1 MAQYRWY
8 DILNEITKVERK
20 YNIRNPNWDNGFPG
34 VFKDYGFV
42 PVDSKG
48 DWWTRIPDAP
58 ELPIIYAPVA
68 NTSYTIP
75 TGIGGG
81 TTPGLPGQT
90 TTGIADSVNV
100 IIDGTY
106 RELPTGE
113 TVAEVTTA
121 GVATSV
127 SSAVGTAAAGA
138 AIGFGVGVAWFE
150 AAPEFWTKVSNTVFG
165 TDLDPHEIGQM
176 ARDTNAL
183 VVIKDG
189 IVYMAEDMI
198 NAIRNAFFDNGAA
211 DSRVIPSKPSIDE
224 LGTYTLRG
232 YGGTVSTLVSNILF
246 NTHATLTS
254 ATKFAN
260 DPSADMIS
268 NFKQIMGMGGVN
280 IEVSCTENDD
290 LDVNWSNIG
299 ATVRNISVE
308 LPYNGTLSRVLL
320 GDKTTYRY
328 SFDYGRVTSTLYG
341 TFSVQYKR
349 VNGEIVYNLVTANI
363 YTDSG
368 ESNIK
373 SYVGEGSV
381 HITGGIRPYVQ
392 YWASSLNAQEIAGVD
407 GITPTGD
414 QGTKDQPIATLFPD
428 WVSRGIET
436 IAGDGVTKV
445 KWLPVSLPSNK
456 PLVDG
461 IPFNTN
467 EAQQGTLPDNYTE
480 TANQLGENVG
490 EQTKNEP
497 SYPTPPIT
505 PVPDVTPTPDDPPI
519 AGGGGSET
527 GLANLYN
534 PTLAQVK
541 QFSRWLWGSDG
552 LNLDQLKKLL
562 QDPMQAIIGLHVMYA
577 APTTGAD
584 RDIQV
589 GYINSGVTSKIVT
602 EQYTEIDCG
611 TVTINEYFGD
621 ARDYSPFTQVYCYL
635 PFIGIVE
642 LNADDVVNSTLGIKY
657 KIDVLTG
664 CCLAQLTVKKYGL
677 DAVLYTYTGNC
688 AVQMPITSGNYLST
702 VSSLLGAVVSG
713 AAAVATGGA
722 LAPVAI
728 GAAANA
734 LGGGA
739 RASVAM
745 SGSLGSNAGAMG
757 IRKPYLIIKRVESA
771 DANGYNEFY
780 GYPTNK
786 RVNLSQ
792 LTGYVRVKEI
802 NLSGTNATEDEQN
815 EIITL
820 LKEGVIL

>member
-1 MAQYRWY
+1 MAEYRWY
-8 DILNEITKVERK
+8 DVLNEITKVERK
-20 YNIRNPNWDNGFPG
+20 YNIRNPNWDNGYPG
-34 VFKDYGFV
+34 VFREYGFV
-42 PVDSKG
+42 PVDTKG

-68 NTSYTIP
+68 STSYTIP
-75 TGIGGG
+75 SGIA
-81 TTPGLPGQT
+81 TTT
-90 TTGIADSVNV
+90 TTGLIDTVNV
-100 IIDGTY
+100 IGDATFT
-106 RELPTGE
+106 ELPTGD
-113 TVAEVTTA
+113 TVATVTSA
-121 GVATSV
+121 GVVSAT
-127 SSAVGTAAAGA
+127 SSAVATGAVGA
-138 AIGFGVGVAWFE
+138 AIGFGVGVGLFE
-150 AAPEFWTKVSNTVFG
+150 SAPEFCTKVSNAVFG
-165 TDLDPHEIGQM
+165 TDLDPNEIGQM

-189 IVYMAEDMI
+189 VVYMAEDMV
-198 NAIRNAFFDNGAA
+198 NAIRNAFFDNDA
-211 DSRVIPSKPSIDE
+211 DKKGVVYPSTGTSPAETFTVTYKGSLQDALIYSGMVNHLDAMDEDQKEKLNRALSYTESI
-224 LGTYTLRG
+224 
-232 YGGTVSTLVSNILF
+232 VSGFYSAESIVLNVAN
-246 NTHATLTS
+246 TS
-254 ATKFAN
+254 AVTPFSISATYDADKGVYVTSISSDKAN
-260 DPSADMIS
+260 AYVITWSEPAGFSIS
-268 NFKQIMGMGGVN
+268 EFSVDSV
-280 IEVSCTENDD
+280 VS
-290 LDVNWSNIG
+290 VYIG
-299 ATVRNISVE
+299 S
-308 LPYNGTLSRVLL
+308 SMK
-320 GDKTTYRY
+320 GDTTYFGSINSAY
-328 SFDYGRVTSTLYG
+328 
-341 TFSVQYKR
+341 YK
-349 VNGEIVYNLVTANI
+349 
-363 YTDSG
+363 
-368 ESNIK
+368 
-373 SYVGEGSV
+373 
-381 HITGGIRPYVQ
+381 GI
-392 YWASSLNAQEIAGVD
+392 E
-407 GITPTGD
+407 GITPTGN
-414 QGTKDQPIATLFPD
+414 QGTKDQPLAVLFPD
-428 WVSRGIET
+428 WVNRGIET
-436 IAGDGVTKV
+436 VAGDGVTKV
-445 KWLPVSLPSNK
+445 KWLPVSLPKDN
-456 PLVDG
+456 PLVSG
-461 IPFNTN
+461 NPFTTDK
-467 EAQQGTLPDNYTE
+467 AQDGTLPDNYTE
-480 TANQLGENVG
+480 TASQLGEQAK
-490 EQTKNEP
+490 EQTKTAP
-497 SYPTPPIT
+497 PYPTPPIT
-505 PVPDVTPTPDDPPI
+505 PVPDVTPTPSDPPV
-519 AGGGGSET
+519 AGGGGSAT

-534 PTLAQVK
+534 PTLAQVR

-577 APTTGAD
+577 TPTTGAD

-589 GYINSGVTSKIVT
+589 GYINSGVQSKIVT

-734 LGGGA
+734 MGGGA

-792 LTGYVRVKEI
+792 LTGYVRVKDI

-815 EIITL
+815 EIVTL
-820 LKEGVIL
+820 LKEGVII

>member
-8 DILNEITKVERK
+8 DVLNEITKVERK

-34 VFKDYGFV
+34 VFRDYGFV
-42 PVDSKG
+42 PVDTKG
-48 DWWTRIPDAP
+48 DWWTRIPNAP

-75 TGIGGG
+75 TGIG
-81 TTPGLPGQT
+81 TTT
-90 TTGIADSVNV
+90 TTGLIDTVNV
-100 IIDGTY
+100 IGDATY
-106 RELPTGE
+106 TELPTGE
-113 TVAEVTTA
+113 TVATVTSA
-121 GVATSV
+121 GAVSAT
-127 SSAVGTAAAGA
+127 SSAVATGAVGA
-138 AIGFGVGVAWFE
+138 AIGFGVGVAAFE
-150 AAPEFWTKVSNTVFG
+150 KAPEFWTKVSNAVFG
-165 TDLDPHEIGQM
+165 TDLDPEEIGQM

-189 IVYMAEDMI
+189 VVYMAEDLV
-198 NAIRNAFFDNGAA
+198 NAIRNAFFDNGANDTYLLPYEPDQTPPVSGETVDVEITSYPTTTALTEEQFKDVFA
-211 DSRVIPSKPSIDE
+211 DFNIDWNSQNAVLTQFYDAVTNSANGFFSKSVKNLTYKSDGRVQRTLIILVGAYPYPNAAPSLPFSGNLNKLTDYEGNVYYKGVINRKPHYYYNYTFTYDSAQ
-224 LGTYTLRG
+224 GFVTYTK
-232 YGGTVSTLVSNILF
+232 S
-246 NTHATLTS
+246 
-254 ATKFAN
+254 
-260 DPSADMIS
+260 
-268 NFKQIMGMGGVN
+268 
-280 IEVSCTENDD
+280 
-290 LDVNWSNIG
+290 
-299 ATVRNISVE
+299 
-308 LPYNGTLSRVLL
+308 SR
-320 GDKTTYRY
+320 
-328 SFDYGRVTSTLYG
+328 TSTTNYTLG
-341 TFSVQYKR
+341 VWK
-349 VNGEIVYNLVTANI
+349 EHIE
-363 YTDSG
+363 TDSSISDTII
-368 ESNIK
+368 EPYWNA
-373 SYVGEGSV
+373 
-381 HITGGIRPYVQ
+381 TNQGI
-392 YWASSLNAQEIAGVD
+392 A
-407 GITPTGD
+407 GITPTGE
-414 QGTKDQPIATLFPD
+414 QGTKDQPLAVLFPD
-428 WVSRGIET
+428 WVNKGIET
-436 IAGDGVTKV
+436 VAGDGVTKV
-445 KWLPVSLPSNK
+445 KWLPVSLPKDN
-456 PLVDG
+456 PLVSG
-461 IPFNTN
+461 NPFTTDK
-467 EAQQGTLPDNYTE
+467 AQDGTLPDNYTE
-480 TANQLGENVG
+480 TASQLGEQAK
-490 EQTKNEP
+490 EQTKTAP

-505 PVPDVTPTPDDPPI
+505 PVPNVTPTPDDPAI
-519 AGGGGSET
+519 VGGGGSAT

-577 APTTGAD
+577 TPTTGAD

-589 GYINSGVTSKIVT
+589 GYINSGVPSKIVT

-642 LNADDVVNSTLGIKY
+642 LNADDVVNSVLGIKY

-677 DAVLYTYTGNC
+677 EAVLYTYTGNC

-702 VSSLLGAVVSG
+702 VSSLLGVVVSAG
-713 AAAVATGGA
+713 TAALTGGA

-728 GAAANA
+728 EAATSAVA
-734 LGGGA
+734 GGA
-739 RASVAM
+739 KASVAM

-792 LTGYVRVKEI
+792 LTGYVRVKDI
-802 NLSGTNATEDEQN
+802 NLTGTNATEDEQN
-815 EIITL
+815 EIVTL

>member
-8 DILNEITKVERK
+8 DVLNEITKAERK

-34 VFKDYGFV
+34 VFRDYGFA

-58 ELPIIYAPVA
+58 ELPIIYGVPTT
-68 NTSYTIP
+68 TSYTVP
-75 TGIGGG
+75 TGIG
-81 TTPGLPGQT
+81 TTT
-90 TTGIADSVNV
+90 TTGLIDTVNV
-100 IIDGTY
+100 ISDATFEEI
-106 RELPTGE
+106 PTGG
-113 TVAEVTTA
+113 TVATVTTA

-127 SSAVGTAAAGA
+127 SSAVGTAAVGS
-138 AIGFGVGVAWFE
+138 AIGFGIGVGWFE
-150 AAPEFWTKVSNTVFG
+150 AQPEFWTKVSNTVFG
-165 TDLDPHEIGQM
+165 TNLDPDEIGEM

-211 DSRVIPSKPSIDE
+211 GAEVAPSYPSGETNIELTTAGGGLATAISLVGASSFLAEHLQYMNEQSLEIYNEFLSNPNVFASAQFYPAEDPTSSLLQITGVIP
-224 LGTYTLRG
+224 
-232 YGGTVSTLVSNILF
+232 
-246 NTHATLTS
+246 
-254 ATKFAN
+254 KF
-260 DPSADMIS
+260 
-268 NFKQIMGMGGVN
+268 
-280 IEVSCTENDD
+280 
-290 LDVNWSNIG
+290 
-299 ATVRNISVE
+299 E
-308 LPYNGTLSRVLL
+308 LPHTVVVNLESNSGLYIALVNSEISYNLYIYGTGTATCSKSLNTSNNVIRF
-320 GDKTTYRY
+320 G
-328 SFDYGRVTSTLYG
+328 TSTTSTPSG
-341 TFSVQYKR
+341 T
-349 VNGEIVYNLVTANI
+349 I
-363 YTDSG
+363 
-368 ESNIK
+368 
-373 SYVGEGSV
+373 
-381 HITGGIRPYVQ
+381 
-392 YWASSLNAQEIAGVD
+392 YWAGSANAASVYID
-407 GITPTGD
+407 GITPTGE
-414 QGTKDQPIATLFPD
+414 QGTKDQPIATLFPS
-428 WVSRGIET
+428 WLSRGIET

-461 IPFNTN
+461 IPFNTT

-480 TANQLGENVG
+480 TANQLGEQAK

-505 PVPDVTPTPDDPPI
+505 PVPSVTPTPTPPAI
-519 AGGGGSET
+519 SGGGGSAT

-541 QFSRWLWGSDG
+541 EFSRWLWGSDG

-577 APTTGAD
+577 TPTTGAN

-589 GYINSGVTSKIVT
+589 GYINSGVSSKIVT

-611 TVTINEYFGD
+611 TVAINEYFGD

-664 CCLAQLTVKKYGL
+664 CCLAQLAVKKYGL

-702 VSSLLGAVVSG
+702 VSSLLGAVVNG

-792 LTGYVRVKEI
+792 LTGYVRVKDI

-815 EIITL
+815 EIVTL

>member
-1 MAQYRWY
+1 MPQLTREELIALSKAAQYQFDSLARVSSSSDWAKMAAELGFAEVGGRWLKSIPGY
-8 DILNEITKVERK
+8 ASTVKQSVSTAGAVAGTTATIYETVTSPVSKIIASNTGTKVTTSG
-20 YNIRNPNWDNGFPG
+20 ILTATSTSVGAAACAG
-34 VFKDYGFV
+34 ALGFV
-42 PVDSKG
+42 
-48 DWWTRIPDAP
+48 
-58 ELPIIYAPVA
+58 
-68 NTSYTIP
+68 
-75 TGIGGG
+75 TG
-81 TTPGLPGQT
+81 
-90 TTGIADSVNV
+90 VN
-100 IIDGTY
+100 
-106 RELPTGE
+106 
-113 TVAEVTTA
+113 
-121 GVATSV
+121 
-127 SSAVGTAAAGA
+127 
-138 AIGFGVGVAWFE
+138 WFE
-150 AAPEFWTKVSNTVFG
+150 SAPEFWTKVSNAVFG
-165 TDLDPHEIGQM
+165 TDLDPSEIGQL

-183 VVIKDG
+183 VMIKDG
-189 IVYMAEDMI
+189 VCYMAEDLVT
-198 NAIRNAFFDNGAA
+198 AIRDALFDNGAA
-211 DSRVIPSKPSIDE
+211 DTVIEHPEITESTATINT
-224 LGTYTLRG
+224 LGGALYNTDQIKGFFGDNVEMSETIKQALDRANSEGVYYKYDYSPNYGGGFAEQLIITYYTDVTSNPVGQVVDLWEETYT
-232 YGGTVSTLVSNILF
+232 
-246 NTHATLTS
+246 
-254 ATKFAN
+254 
-260 DPSADMIS
+260 
-268 NFKQIMGMGGVN
+268 GV
-280 IEVSCTENDD
+280 
-290 LDVNWSNIG
+290 
-299 ATVRNISVE
+299 
-308 LPYNGTLSRVLL
+308 Y
-320 GDKTTYRY
+320 
-328 SFDYGRVTSTLYG
+328 
-341 TFSVQYKR
+341 
-349 VNGEIVYNLVTANI
+349 VY
-363 YTDSG
+363 DSG
-368 ESNIK
+368 ELWRTKNQVINGTRHFLQL
-373 SYVGEGSV
+373 YVSRTSDGKKILALNDDPTGS
-381 HITGGIRPYVQ
+381 ITPNNVFIGKVYYHYNTRPDLLF
-392 YWASSLNAQEIAGVD
+392 WTESSVNAVESGSIDGV
-407 GITPTGD
+407 TPTGE
-414 QGTKDQPIATLFPD
+414 QGTKNQTIDELFPD
-428 WVSRGIET
+428 WVANAVTT
-436 IAGDGVTKV
+436 IGDFPDTIRR
-445 KWLPVSLPSNK
+445 WLPLTLPSTQ
-456 PLVDG
+456 V
-461 IPFNTN
+461 
-467 EAQQGTLPDNYTE
+467 EAQGNPLTITEAQTGALPLAETE
-480 TANQLGENVG
+480 AALQLQANTDPVTTTQTGEAVR
-490 EQTKNEP
+490 
-497 SYPTPPIT
+497 PTPLPLPIPT
-505 PVPDVTPTPDDPPI
+505 ITPTPSTPSI
-519 AGGGGSET
+519 SGGGGSST

-577 APTTGAD
+577 TPTTGAN

-589 GYINSGVTSKIVT
+589 GYINSGVPSKIVT

-621 ARDYSPFTQVYCYL
+621 ARDYSPYTQVYCYL

-664 CCLAQLTVKKYGL
+664 CCLAQLTVKKFGL

-734 LGGGA
+734 MGGGA

-815 EIITL
+815 EIVTL

>member
-1 MAQYRWY
+1 MGQYRWY
-8 DILNEITKVERK
+8 DVLSKITKAERK

-34 VFKDYGFV
+34 VFRDYGFV
-42 PVDSKG
+42 PVDAKG

-58 ELPIIYAPVA
+58 ELPIIYGVPTT
-68 NTSYTIP
+68 TSYTVP
-75 TGIGGG
+75 TGIG
-81 TTPGLPGQT
+81 TST
-90 TTGIADSVNV
+90 TTGLIDTVNV
-100 IIDGTY
+100 IGDATFEEI
-106 RELPTGE
+106 PTGG
-113 TVAEVTTA
+113 TAATVTTA

-138 AIGFGVGVAWFE
+138 AIGFGVGVASFE
-150 AAPEFWTKVSNTVFG
+150 AAPEFWTKVSNAVFG
-165 TDLDPHEIGQM
+165 TDLDPTEIAQM
-176 ARDTNAL
+176 TKDTNAL

-189 IVYMAEDMI
+189 VVYMAQDMVE
-198 NAIRNAFFDNGAA
+198 AIRNAFFDNGAA
-211 DSRVIPSKPSIDE
+211 GAETPPEYPSGTDRIE
-224 LGTYTLRG
+224 LTTTGGGLSTALALVGAQAFVESKKQYMTTESLDIYNEFLSNSNAFASAFFYISPDGSTETLQITGVVPTFDLPATVTVFKGTNSQLYEAYVSGQVSYNLYI
-232 YGGTVSTLVSNILF
+232 YGN
-246 NTHATLTS
+246 S
-254 ATKFAN
+254 ATCSK
-260 DPSADMIS
+260 SLSTS
-268 NFKQIMGMGGVN
+268 NNVIRFGV
-280 IEVSCTENDD
+280 
-290 LDVNWSNIG
+290 
-299 ATVRNISVE
+299 
-308 LPYNGTLSRVLL
+308 GT
-320 GDKTTYRY
+320 TP
-328 SFDYGRVTSTLYG
+328 G
-341 TFSVQYKR
+341 TP
-349 VNGEIVYNLVTANI
+349 GTI
-363 YTDSG
+363 
-368 ESNIK
+368 
-373 SYVGEGSV
+373 
-381 HITGGIRPYVQ
+381 
-392 YWASSLNAQEIAGVD
+392 YWAGSANSVVSYIDGV
-407 GITPTGD
+407 TPTGE
-414 QGTKDQPIATLFPD
+414 QGTKDQPIATLFPG

-436 IAGDGVTKV
+436 IAGDGKTKV
-445 KWLPVSLPSNK
+445 KWLPVSIPNTD
-456 PLVDG
+456 PLING
-461 IPFNTN
+461 NPFTGDKAR
-467 EAQQGTLPDNYTE
+467 EGTLPDNYTE
-480 TANQLGENVG
+480 TANQLGEQAK
-490 EQTKNEP
+490 EQTKNAP

-505 PVPDVTPTPDDPPI
+505 PVPDVTPTPTPPSI
-519 AGGGGSET
+519 SGGGGSTT

-541 QFSRWLWGSDG
+541 EFSRWLWGSDG

-577 APTTGAD
+577 TPTTGAN

-589 GYINSGVTSKIVT
+589 GYINSGVQSKIVT

-792 LTGYVRVKEI
+792 LTGYVRVKDI

-815 EIITL
+815 EIVAL

>member
-1 MAQYRWY
+1 MAEYRWY
-8 DILNEITKVERK
+8 DVLNEITKVERK
-20 YNIRNPNWDNGFPG
+20 YNIKNPNWDNGFPG

-48 DWWTRIPDAP
+48 DWWTRIPDSP

-81 TTPGLPGQT
+81 ATPSLPGPT

-106 RELPTGE
+106 RELPTGG
-113 TVAEVTTA
+113 TVAEITTA

-127 SSAVGTAAAGA
+127 SSAVGTAAVGA
-138 AIGFGVGVAWFE
+138 AVGFGVGVGWFE
-150 AAPEFWTKVSNTVFG
+150 AKPEFWTKVSNAVFG
-165 TDLDPHEIGQM
+165 TDLDPEEIGQM
-176 ARDTNAL
+176 ARDTNCL

-211 DSRVIPSKPSIDE
+211 ETEEGYPPIEAGVRSVDITTISGTPRDAIKKILPEDYNYKYLDRDIGEYIDIEAPFDCRVRYNPVSNIVFIYLNIYDHA
-224 LGTYTLRG
+224 TYTLPLEGKINNDGDIISFDLPSTDNTYLYVAWGFDLNKHHRESYTAPVSFY
-232 YGGTVSTLVSNILF
+232 YGFEQVEEAPNSYINTTTSNI
-246 NTHATLTS
+246 N
-254 ATKFAN
+254 
-260 DPSADMIS
+260 
-268 NFKQIMGMGGVN
+268 
-280 IEVSCTENDD
+280 VS
-290 LDVNWSNIG
+290 VKG
-299 ATVRNISVE
+299 
-308 LPYNGTLSRVLL
+308 
-320 GDKTTYRY
+320 K
-328 SFDYGRVTSTLYG
+328 
-341 TFSVQYKR
+341 
-349 VNGEIVYNLVTANI
+349 
-363 YTDSG
+363 
-368 ESNIK
+368 
-373 SYVGEGSV
+373 
-381 HITGGIRPYVQ
+381 
-392 YWASSLNAQEIAGVD
+392 VD
-407 GITPTGD
+407 GVTPTGE
-414 QGTKDQPIATLFPD
+414 QGTKDQPLAVLFPD
-428 WVSRGIET
+428 WVKRGIET

-490 EQTKNEP
+490 EQTKNAP
-497 SYPTPPIT
+497 SYPTPPIP
-505 PVPDVTPTPDDPPI
+505 PVPDITPTPSDPSI
-519 AGGGGSET
+519 SGGGGSAT

-577 APTTGAD
+577 TPTTGAN

-589 GYINSGVTSKIVT
+589 GYINSGVSSKIVT

-621 ARDYSPFTQVYCYL
+621 ARDYSPYTQVYCYL

-728 GAAANA
+728 GAAADA
-734 LGGGA
+734 MGGGA

-815 EIITL
+815 EIVTL

>member
-1 MAQYRWY
+1 MPDYRWT
-8 DILNEITKVERK
+8 DILKDITSAERK
-20 YNIRNPNWDNGFPG
+20 YNIRNPRWNDGWRG

-48 DWWTRIPDAP
+48 DWWTRIPNAP

-75 TGIGGG
+75 TGIG
-81 TTPGLPGQT
+81 TTT
-90 TTGIADSVNV
+90 TTGLIDTVNV
-100 IIDGTY
+100 IGDATFT
-106 RELPTGE
+106 ELPSGE
-113 TVAEVTTA
+113 TVATVTTG
-121 GVATSV
+121 GVVSAT
-127 SSAVGTAAAGA
+127 SSAVATGAVGA
-138 AIGFGVGVAWFE
+138 AIGFAVGVGVFE
-150 AAPEFWTKVSNTVFG
+150 SAPEFCTKVSNAVFG
-165 TDLDPHEIGQM
+165 TDLDPAEIGQM

-189 IVYMAEDMI
+189 IVYMAEDMV

-211 DSRVIPSKPSIDE
+211 GAEVAPSYPSGETNIELTTAGGGLATAISLVGASSFLAEHLQYMNEQSLEIYNEFLSNPNVFASAQFYPAEDPTSSLLQITGVIP
-224 LGTYTLRG
+224 
-232 YGGTVSTLVSNILF
+232 
-246 NTHATLTS
+246 
-254 ATKFAN
+254 KF
-260 DPSADMIS
+260 
-268 NFKQIMGMGGVN
+268 
-280 IEVSCTENDD
+280 
-290 LDVNWSNIG
+290 
-299 ATVRNISVE
+299 E
-308 LPYNGTLSRVLL
+308 LPHTVVVNLESNSGLYIALVNSEISYNLYIYGTGTATCSKSLNTSNNVIRF
-320 GDKTTYRY
+320 G
-328 SFDYGRVTSTLYG
+328 TSTTSTPSG
-341 TFSVQYKR
+341 T
-349 VNGEIVYNLVTANI
+349 I
-363 YTDSG
+363 
-368 ESNIK
+368 
-373 SYVGEGSV
+373 
-381 HITGGIRPYVQ
+381 
-392 YWASSLNAQEIAGVD
+392 YWAGSANAASVYID
-407 GITPTGD
+407 GITPTGE
-414 QGTKDQPIATLFPD
+414 QGTKDQPIATLFPS
-428 WVSRGIET
+428 WLSRGIET
-436 IAGDGVTKV
+436 VAGDGVTKV
-445 KWLPVSLPSNK
+445 KWLPVSLPKDN
-456 PLVDG
+456 PLVSGNPLTTDK
-461 IPFNTN
+461 
-467 EAQQGTLPDNYTE
+467 AQDGTLPDNYTE
-480 TANQLGENVG
+480 TASQLGEQAK
-490 EQTKNEP
+490 EQTKNAP

-505 PVPDVTPTPDDPPI
+505 PVPDITPTPSDPSI
-519 AGGGGSET
+519 AGGGGSAT
-527 GLANLYN
+527 GLANIYN

-541 QFSRWLWGSDG
+541 EFSRWLWGSDG

-577 APTTGAD
+577 TPTTGAE
-584 RDIQV
+584 RGIQV
-589 GYINSGVTSKIVT
+589 GYINSGVNSKIVT

-745 SGSLGSNAGAMG
+745 SGSLGSNSGAMG
-757 IRKPYLIIKRVESA
+757 IRKPYLIIKRVEQA

-780 GYPTNK
+780 GYPTNR

-792 LTGYVRVKEI
+792 LSGYVRVKDI
-802 NLSGTNATEDEQN
+802 NLSGTTATEEEQN
-815 EIITL
+815 EIVAL
-820 LKEGVIL
+820 LREGVLL

>member
-1 MAQYRWY
+1 MPVMTPWGEGYRWT
-8 DILNEITKVERK
+8 DILSDISKIERQYKITRPKGWSG
-20 YNIRNPNWDNGFPG
+20 NWTDLFR
-34 VFKDYGFV
+34 DYGFV
-42 PVDSKG
+42 PVDPAG
-48 DWWTRIPDAP
+48 YWWNRPTTTP

-81 TTPGLPGQT
+81 TTPLLPAPT
-90 TTGIADSVNV
+90 STGVIDTVNC
-100 IIDGTY
+100 IGDATFT
-106 RELPTGE
+106 ELPTGE
-113 TVAEVTTA
+113 TVANVTTA
-121 GVATSV
+121 GVATGV
-127 SSAVGTAAAGA
+127 SSAVGTAAVGA
-138 AIGFGVGVAWFE
+138 AVGFGVGVGWFE
-150 AAPEFWTKVSNTVFG
+150 AKPEFWTKVSNAVFG
-165 TDLDPHEIGQM
+165 TDLNPEEIGEM

-183 VVIKDG
+183 ALIKDG
-189 IVYMAEDMI
+189 TVYMAEDMI

-211 DSRVIPSKPSIDE
+211 DTTGSFPKEDSLTVSIDNYGDMSQCWD
-224 LGTYTLRG
+224 LIDDFFGTSHVSNFDEYYQQWRKLAWYGSVECTITASERRCTIMLSERNIYGDPPIEHTFTDVGRFENTVVQTIYPAGTDRSLLLEQPLNSFGTPPSLYTRGGGVPVAGYAG
-232 YGGTVSTLVSNILF
+232 YGVLASDPRQFAFGTIN
-246 NTHATLTS
+246 LT
-254 ATKFAN
+254 AKPA
-260 DPSADMIS
+260 I
-268 NFKQIMGMGGVN
+268 
-280 IEVSCTENDD
+280 
-290 LDVNWSNIG
+290 
-299 ATVRNISVE
+299 
-308 LPYNGTLSRVLL
+308 
-320 GDKTTYRY
+320 
-328 SFDYGRVTSTLYG
+328 
-341 TFSVQYKR
+341 
-349 VNGEIVYNLVTANI
+349 
-363 YTDSG
+363 
-368 ESNIK
+368 
-373 SYVGEGSV
+373 
-381 HITGGIRPYVQ
+381 
-392 YWASSLNAQEIAGVD
+392 D
-407 GITPTGD
+407 GITPSGD
-414 QGTKDQPIATLFPD
+414 QGTKDQPIAVLFPD

-461 IPFNTN
+461 IPFNTT
-467 EAQQGTLPDNYTE
+467 EAQQGTMPDNYTE
-480 TANQLGENVG
+480 TASQLGEQAQ
-490 EQTKNEP
+490 EQTKNAP
-497 SYPTPPIT
+497 SYPTPPIP
-505 PVPDVTPTPDDPPI
+505 PVPDVTPTPDNPAI
-519 AGGGGSET
+519 AGGGGSST

-577 APTTGAD
+577 TPTTGAN

-589 GYINSGVTSKIVT
+589 GYINSGVQSKIVT

-621 ARDYSPFTQVYCYL
+621 ARDYSPYTQVYCYL

-734 LGGGA
+734 MGGGA

-815 EIITL
+815 EIVTL

>member
-1 MAQYRWY
+1 MAEYRW
-8 DILNEITKVERK
+8 DDLLNEITKVERK
-20 YNIRNPNWDNGFPG
+20 YNIRNPNWNNGFPG
-34 VFKDYGFV
+34 VFRDYGFV
-42 PVDSKG
+42 PVDGKG

-68 NTSYTIP
+68 TSSYTIP
-75 TGIGGG
+75 TGIG
-81 TTPGLPGQT
+81 TTT
-90 TTGIADSVNV
+90 TTGLIDTVNV
-100 IIDGTY
+100 IGDATFT
-106 RELPTGE
+106 ELPTGE
-113 TVAEVTTA
+113 TVATVTTG
-121 GVATSV
+121 GVVSAT
-127 SSAVGTAAAGA
+127 SSAVATGA
-138 AIGFGVGVAWFE
+138 VGGAIGFGVGVAAFE
-150 AAPEFWTKVSNTVFG
+150 KAPVFWTKVSNAVFG
-165 TDLDPHEIGQM
+165 TDLDPTEIAQM
-176 ARDTNAL
+176 AKDTNAL

-189 IVYMAEDMI
+189 VVYMAEDMI

-211 DSRVIPSKPSIDE
+211 ETGVIFPEKPTE
-224 LGTYTLRG
+224 
-232 YGGTVSTLVSNILF
+232 STI
-246 NTHATLTS
+246 TLTS
-254 ATKFAN
+254 Y
-260 DPSADMIS
+260 D
-268 NFKQIMGMGGVN
+268 
-280 IEVSCTENDD
+280 
-290 LDVNWSNIG
+290 
-299 ATVRNISVE
+299 
-308 LPYNGTLSRVLL
+308 GTLR
-320 GDKTTYRY
+320 
-328 SFDYGRVTSTLYG
+328 
-341 TFSVQYKR
+341 
-349 VNGEIVYNLVTANI
+349 ECIA
-363 YTDSG
+363 
-368 ESNIK
+368 
-373 SYVGEGSV
+373 
-381 HITGGIRPYVQ
+381 
-392 YWASSLNAQEIAGVD
+392 SLNARFLDNMMWTTAETAALLDYKGLVTGYFRLLGTNRWTGKLQVYIGTIPTPQDCSVTGKQAKVYISDYTVYTLDFDTYYNAHPVPVSSTISGASVIDAYVGKYGPDNLGQYQLGNANTKVGGMVD
-407 GITPTGD
+407 GVTPTGN
-414 QGTKDQPIATLFPD
+414 QGTKDQPLAVLFPD
-428 WVSRGIET
+428 WVNRGIET
-436 IAGDGVTKV
+436 VAGDGVTKV
-445 KWLPVSLPSNK
+445 KWLPVSLPKDN
-456 PLVDG
+456 PLVNG
-461 IPFNTN
+461 NPFTTDK
-467 EAQQGTLPDNYTE
+467 AQNGTLPGNYTE
-480 TANQLGENVG
+480 TASQLGEQAK
-490 EQTKNEP
+490 EQTKTAP
-497 SYPTPPIT
+497 PYPTPPIT
-505 PVPDVTPTPDDPPI
+505 PVPDVTPTPSDPPV
-519 AGGGGSET
+519 AGGGGSAT

-534 PTLAQVK
+534 PTLAQVR

-577 APTTGAD
+577 TPTTGAD

-589 GYINSGVTSKIVT
+589 GYINSGVQSKIVT

-734 LGGGA
+734 MGGGA

-792 LTGYVRVKEI
+792 LTGYVRVKDI

-815 EIITL
+815 EIVTL
-820 LKEGVIL
+820 LKEGVII

>member
-1 MAQYRWY
+1 MPTLTQDQLLALSRAANFEWETITQYTDVSDWIK
-8 DILNEITKVERK
+8 ILKEL
-20 YNIRNPNWDNGFPG
+20 
-34 VFKDYGFV
+34 GFV
-42 PVDSKG
+42 EVGGRWVKM
-48 DWWTRIPDAP
+48 IPS
-58 ELPIIYAPVA
+58 YA
-68 NTSYTIP
+68 S
-75 TGIGGG
+75 
-81 TTPGLPGQT
+81 
-90 TTGIADSVNV
+90 
-100 IIDGTY
+100 
-106 RELPTGE
+106 
-113 TVAEVTTA
+113 TVKQSVTTA
-121 GVATSV
+121 G
-127 SSAVGTAAAGA
+127 AAAGTTATIYETVTSPVSKIIASNTGTKVTTSGILTATSTSVGA
-138 AIGFGVGVAWFE
+138 AACAGALGFTMGVNWFE
-150 AAPEFWTKVSNTVFG
+150 AAPEAWTEVSNMVFG
-165 TDLDPHEIGQM
+165 TDLDPSEIGQI

-183 VVIKDG
+183 VMIKDG
-189 IVYMAEDMI
+189 VCYMAEDLVT
-198 NAIRNAFFDNGAA
+198 AIRDALFDIGAA
-211 DSRVIPSKPSIDE
+211 DETISYPQESGQEVNVTINTWGGNILSWGDVKALFPSDADWSNEAELKALFDQLSEYNGYSFWRYNESAGKTKTLVIAIYDTPVSVPVEYKFSKNTTTGLYDTISTYNSGNGIE
-224 LGTYTLRG
+224 YYLTYTKSHSMTG
-232 YGGTVSTLVSNILF
+232 YINRVGTREIKYSIGKSTYGSFTEAHSI
-246 NTHATLTS
+246 NTT
-254 ATKFAN
+254 
-260 DPSADMIS
+260 
-268 NFKQIMGMGGVN
+268 
-280 IEVSCTENDD
+280 
-290 LDVNWSNIG
+290 
-299 ATVRNISVE
+299 R
-308 LPYNGTLSRVLL
+308 
-320 GDKTTYRY
+320 
-328 SFDYGRVTSTLYG
+328 
-341 TFSVQYKR
+341 
-349 VNGEIVYNLVTANI
+349 
-363 YTDSG
+363 
-368 ESNIK
+368 
-373 SYVGEGSV
+373 SY
-381 HITGGIRPYVQ
+381 
-392 YWASSLNAQEIAGVD
+392 GVD
-407 GITPTGD
+407 GVTPTGE
-414 QGTKDQPIATLFPD
+414 QGTKEQTLDEVFPD
-428 WVSRGIET
+428 WVAKAVTT
-436 IAGDGVTKV
+436 IGDFPDTVRRWLPLTLPSTKV
-445 KWLPVSLPSNK
+445 ETQGNPLTTTQAQTGVLPQAETEAALQ
-456 PLVDG
+456 
-461 IPFNTN
+461 IQTNTDTKTTTQTG
-467 EAQQGTLPDNYTE
+467 EAL
-480 TANQLGENVG
+480 
-490 EQTKNEP
+490 
-497 SYPTPPIT
+497 SPTPLPIPIPT
-505 PVPDVTPTPDDPPI
+505 ITPTPSTPSMS
-519 AGGGGSET
+519 GGGGSAT

-577 APTTGAD
+577 TPTTGAN

-589 GYINSGVTSKIVT
+589 GYINSGVQSKIVT

-611 TVTINEYFGD
+611 TVRINEYFGD
-621 ARDYSPFTQVYCYL
+621 ARDYSPYTQVYCYL

-734 LGGGA
+734 MGGGA

-815 EIITL
+815 EIVAL

>member
-1 MAQYRWY
+1 MAEYRWY
-8 DILNEITKVERK
+8 DVLNEITKVERK
-20 YNIRNPNWDNGFPG
+20 YNIKNPNWDNGFPG
-34 VFKDYGFV
+34 VFRDYGFV
-42 PVDSKG
+42 PVDTKG

-75 TGIGGG
+75 TGIG
-81 TTPGLPGQT
+81 TTT
-90 TTGIADSVNV
+90 TTGLIDTVNV
-100 IIDGTY
+100 IGDATY
-106 RELPTGE
+106 TELPTGE
-113 TVAEVTTA
+113 TVVTVTSA
-121 GVATSV
+121 GAVSAT
-127 SSAVGTAAAGA
+127 SSAVATGAVGA
-138 AIGFGVGVAWFE
+138 AIGFGVGVAAFE
-150 AAPEFWTKVSNTVFG
+150 KAPEFWTKVSNAVFG
-165 TDLDPHEIGQM
+165 TDLDPEEIGQM

-189 IVYMAEDMI
+189 AVYMAEDLV
-198 NAIRNAFFDNGAA
+198 NAIRNAFFDNGANDTYILPYEPEQTPPITGEKVDVEITTFPSTSPITEDGFKHLFSEFNINW
-211 DSRVIPSKPSIDE
+211 DSQSVV
-224 LGTYTLRG
+224 LAQ
-232 YGGTVSTLVSNILF
+232 F
-246 NTHATLTS
+246 
-254 ATKFAN
+254 
-260 DPSADMIS
+260 ADMIHNAANGFFS
-268 NFKQIMGMGGVN
+268 MDYTTLTYIATGRVQKTVNFLVGYYPYPNSVPTLPFTVTLEKRMDYDGKVYYEYGVPKKAFN
-280 IEVSCTENDD
+280 YYQYTFVYDTD
-290 LDVNWSNIG
+290 
-299 ATVRNISVE
+299 
-308 LPYNGTLSRVLL
+308 YNAFTTYAKSSKESGNVYLL
-320 GDKTTYRY
+320 GEKHTHY
-328 SFDYGRVTSTLYG
+328 
-341 TFSVQYKR
+341 
-349 VNGEIVYNLVTANI
+349 
-363 YTDSG
+363 
-368 ESNIK
+368 
-373 SYVGEGSV
+373 EGSTTISDA
-381 HITGGIRPYVQ
+381 HTIG
-392 YWASSLNAQEIAGVD
+392 YWNATNQGIAG
-407 GITPTGD
+407 IEPTGN
-414 QGTKDQPIATLFPD
+414 QGTKDQPLAVLFPD
-428 WVSRGIET
+428 WVNKGIET
-436 IAGDGVTKV
+436 VAGDGVTKV
-445 KWLPVSLPSNK
+445 KWLPVSLPKDN
-456 PLVDG
+456 PLVSG
-461 IPFNTN
+461 NPFTTDK
-467 EAQQGTLPDNYTE
+467 AQDGTLPDNYTE
-480 TANQLGENVG
+480 TASQLGEQAQ
-490 EQTKNEP
+490 EQTKNAP

-505 PVPDVTPTPDDPPI
+505 PVPDVTPTPDDPAI
-519 AGGGGSET
+519 VGGGGSAT

-577 APTTGAD
+577 TPTTGAD

-589 GYINSGVTSKIVT
+589 GYINSGVPSKIVT

-642 LNADDVVNSTLGIKY
+642 LNADDVVNSVLGIKY

-702 VSSLLGAVVSG
+702 VSSLLGVVVSAG
-713 AAAVATGGA
+713 TAALTGGA

-728 GAAANA
+728 EAATSAVA
-734 LGGGA
+734 GGA
-739 RASVAM
+739 KASVAM

-792 LTGYVRVKEI
+792 LTGYVRVKDI

-815 EIITL
+815 EIVTL

>member
-1 MAQYRWY
+1 MGQYRWY
-8 DILNEITKVERK
+8 DVLSEITKAERK

-34 VFKDYGFV
+34 VFRDYGFA
-42 PVDSKG
+42 PVDTKG

-58 ELPIIYAPVA
+58 ELPIIYGVPTT
-68 NTSYTIP
+68 TSYTVP
-75 TGIGGG
+75 TGIG
-81 TTPGLPGQT
+81 TTT
-90 TTGIADSVNV
+90 TTGLIDTVNV
-100 IIDGTY
+100 ISDATFEEI
-106 RELPTGE
+106 PTGG
-113 TVAEVTTA
+113 TVATVTTA

-127 SSAVGTAAAGA
+127 SSAVGTAAVGS
-138 AIGFGVGVAWFE
+138 AIGFGIGVGWFE
-150 AAPEFWTKVSNTVFG
+150 AQPEFWTKVSNTVFG
-165 TDLDPHEIGQM
+165 TNLDPDEIGEM

-211 DSRVIPSKPSIDE
+211 GAEVAPSYPSGETNIELTTAGGGLATAISLVGASSFLAEHLQYMNEQSLEIYNEFLSNPNVFASAQFYPAEDPTSSLLQITGVIP
-224 LGTYTLRG
+224 
-232 YGGTVSTLVSNILF
+232 
-246 NTHATLTS
+246 
-254 ATKFAN
+254 KF
-260 DPSADMIS
+260 
-268 NFKQIMGMGGVN
+268 
-280 IEVSCTENDD
+280 
-290 LDVNWSNIG
+290 
-299 ATVRNISVE
+299 E
-308 LPYNGTLSRVLL
+308 LPHTVVVNLESNSGLYIALVNSEISYNLYIYGTGTATCSKSLNTSNNVIRF
-320 GDKTTYRY
+320 G
-328 SFDYGRVTSTLYG
+328 TST
-341 TFSVQYKR
+341 TS
-349 VNGEIVYNLVTANI
+349 TP
-363 YTDSG
+363 SG
-368 ESNIK
+368 I
-373 SYVGEGSV
+373 
-381 HITGGIRPYVQ
+381 I
-392 YWASSLNAQEIAGVD
+392 YWAGSANAASVYID
-407 GITPTGD
+407 GITPTGE
-414 QGTKDQPIATLFPD
+414 QGTKDQPIATLFPS
-428 WVSRGIET
+428 WLSRGIET

-461 IPFNTN
+461 IPFNTT

-480 TANQLGENVG
+480 TANQLGEQAK
-490 EQTKNEP
+490 EQTKNAP
-497 SYPTPPIT
+497 SYTTPPIT
-505 PVPDVTPTPDDPPI
+505 PVPDVTPTPTPPSI
-519 AGGGGSET
+519 SGGGGSTT

-541 QFSRWLWGSDG
+541 EFSRWLWGSDG

-577 APTTGAD
+577 TPTTGAN

-589 GYINSGVTSKIVT
+589 GYINSGVQSKIVT

-792 LTGYVRVKEI
+792 LSGYVRVKDI

-815 EIITL
+815 EIATL

>member
-1 MAQYRWY
+1 MAQIVPDQYLQLTREQLIALSY
-8 DILNEITKVERK
+8 IYNQYELFQMILTDPQYALAMRQI
-20 YNIRNPNWDNGFPG
+20 
-34 VFKDYGFV
+34 GFV
-42 PVDSKG
+42 PSAGTWNDVKTFIASAEESVK
-48 DWWTRIPDAP
+48 TS
-58 ELPIIYAPVA
+58 LP
-68 NTSYTIP
+68 
-75 TGIGGG
+75 
-81 TTPGLPGQT
+81 
-90 TTGIADSVNV
+90 
-100 IIDGTY
+100 
-106 RELPTGE
+106 
-113 TVAEVTTA
+113 
-121 GVATSV
+121 
-127 SSAVGTAAAGA
+127 AVGTATTALVNTVRPVTGVTAAHGTSTVTTSGILTATSTSVGAVACAGA
-138 AIGFGVGVAWFE
+138 LGFVTGVNAFE
-150 AAPEFWTKVSNTVFG
+150 AAPEAWTKLSNLVFG
-165 TDLDPHEIGQM
+165 TDLDPSEIGQL

-183 VVIKDG
+183 VMIKDG
-189 IVYMAEDMI
+189 VCYMAEDLVS
-198 NAIRNAFFDNGAA
+198 AIRDALFDIGAA
-211 DSRVIPSKPSIDE
+211 DETISYPQESGQEVNVTIN
-224 LGTYTLRG
+224 TW
-232 YGGTVSTLVSNILF
+232 GGNILSWGDVKALF
-246 NTHATLTS
+246 
-254 ATKFAN
+254 
-260 DPSADMIS
+260 PSDA
-268 NFKQIMGMGGVN
+268 
-280 IEVSCTENDD
+280 
-290 LDVNWSNIG
+290 NWSNE
-299 ATVRNISVE
+299 AE
-308 LPYNGTLSRVLL
+308 LKALFDQLSEYS
-320 GDKTTYRY
+320 GY
-328 SFDYGRVTSTLYG
+328 SFWRYNDSAGKTKTLVIAIYDTPVSVPVEYKFSKNTTTGLYDTINTYNSGNGIEYYLTYTKSHSMTGYINRVGTREIKYSIGKSTYGSFTEAHSINTTR
-341 TFSVQYKR
+341 
-349 VNGEIVYNLVTANI
+349 
-363 YTDSG
+363 
-368 ESNIK
+368 
-373 SYVGEGSV
+373 SY
-381 HITGGIRPYVQ
+381 
-392 YWASSLNAQEIAGVD
+392 GVD
-407 GITPTGD
+407 GVTPTGE
-414 QGTKDQPIATLFPD
+414 QGTKDQTLDEVFPE
-428 WVSRGIET
+428 WAAKAIT
-436 IAGDGVTKV
+436 TLAGLDTLRR
-445 KWLPVSLPSNK
+445 WFPVSIPGTDPATDPYPYTTPVAQEGLLPQLDTDPMLQLQTNPVPDATAAEDFPAQPT
-456 PLVDG
+456 PL
-461 IPFNTN
+461 P
-467 EAQQGTLPDNYTE
+467 Q
-480 TANQLGENVG
+480 
-490 EQTKNEP
+490 
-497 SYPTPPIT
+497 PTPPTTET
-505 PVPDVTPTPDDPPI
+505 PEVPSI
-519 AGGGGSET
+519 SGGGGSTT

-577 APTTGAD
+577 TPTTGAN

-589 GYINSGVTSKIVT
+589 GYINSGVSSKIVT

-621 ARDYSPFTQVYCYL
+621 ARDYSPYTQVYCYL

-734 LGGGA
+734 IGGGA

-815 EIITL
+815 EIVAL

>member
-1 MAQYRWY
+1 MAEYRWY
-8 DILNEITKVERK
+8 DVLNEITKVERK

-42 PVDSKG
+42 PVDTKG

-68 NTSYTIP
+68 NTSYTVP
-75 TGIGGG
+75 TGIGGSPL
-81 TTPGLPGQT
+81 PGLPGQT

-106 RELPTGE
+106 RELPSGE

-127 SSAVGTAAAGA
+127 SSAVATGAVGA
-138 AIGFGVGVAWFE
+138 AIGFGVGVGVFE
-150 AAPEFWTKVSNTVFG
+150 LAPEFCTKVSNKVFG
-165 TDLDPHEIGQM
+165 TDLDPTEVGQM
-176 ARDTNAL
+176 ASDTNAL

-211 DSRVIPSKPSIDE
+211 DVNADFGVAATGNIDVNTFGDMSQFWGYVDEYLQTTECWNQTAQDWYDLIRSYTGYADVKSGGNDETGRYVDIFINHTPQSFTNYGELPTTYGFTLDPRYTSTARSVRTFSGYDSNNNTYVRIKRDIGLDGKLRIVGLSYGTRVRNTPIVI
-224 LGTYTLRG
+224 GYTKLSD
-232 YGGTVSTLVSNILF
+232 YDFYFGTVNASDTASIP
-246 NTHATLTS
+246 A
-254 ATKFAN
+254 
-260 DPSADMIS
+260 
-268 NFKQIMGMGGVN
+268 
-280 IEVSCTENDD
+280 
-290 LDVNWSNIG
+290 
-299 ATVRNISVE
+299 
-308 LPYNGTLSRVLL
+308 LS
-320 GDKTTYRY
+320 
-328 SFDYGRVTSTLYG
+328 
-341 TFSVQYKR
+341 
-349 VNGEIVYNLVTANI
+349 
-363 YTDSG
+363 
-368 ESNIK
+368 
-373 SYVGEGSV
+373 
-381 HITGGIRPYVQ
+381 
-392 YWASSLNAQEIAGVD
+392 
-407 GITPTGD
+407 PTGN
-414 QGTKDQPIATLFPD
+414 QGTKEQPIATLFPD
-428 WVSRGIET
+428 WVSKGIET

-445 KWLPVSLPSNK
+445 KWLPVSLPATN

-461 IPFNTN
+461 NPFTTDK
-467 EAQQGTLPDNYTE
+467 AQEGAMPGNYTE
-480 TANQLGENVG
+480 TANQLGEQVG
-490 EQTKNEP
+490 EQTKNAP

-505 PVPDVTPTPDDPPI
+505 PVPPITPTPTPPSI
-519 AGGGGSET
+519 AGGGGSST

-541 QFSRWLWGSDG
+541 EFSRWLWGSDG

-577 APTTGAD
+577 TPTTGAD
-584 RDIQV
+584 RTIQV
-589 GYINSGVTSKIVT
+589 GYINSGVSSKIVT

-621 ARDYSPFTQVYCYL
+621 ARDYSPFTQIYCYL

-702 VSSLLGAVVSG
+702 ISSLLGTLASG

-728 GAAANA
+728 GAAASS

-771 DANGYNEFY
+771 DANGFNEFY

-786 RVNLSQ
+786 RVQLSQ
-792 LTGYVRVKEI
+792 LSGYVRVKEI

-815 EIITL
+815 EIVTL

>member
-1 MAQYRWY
+1 MAEYRWY
-8 DILNEITKVERK
+8 DVLNEITKVERK
-20 YNIRNPNWDNGFPG
+20 YNIKNPNWDNGFPG
-34 VFKDYGFV
+34 VFRDYGFV
-42 PVDSKG
+42 PVDTKG

-68 NTSYTIP
+68 HTSYTIP
-75 TGIGGG
+75 TGIG
-81 TTPGLPGQT
+81 TTT
-90 TTGIADSVNV
+90 TTGLIDTVNV
-100 IIDGTY
+100 IGDATFT
-106 RELPTGE
+106 ELPTGE
-113 TVAEVTTA
+113 TVATVTSA
-121 GVATSV
+121 GAVSAT
-127 SSAVGTAAAGA
+127 SSAVATGAVGA
-138 AIGFGVGVAWFE
+138 AIGFGVGVAAFE
-150 AAPEFWTKVSNTVFG
+150 KAPEFWTKVSNAVFG
-165 TDLDPHEIGQM
+165 TDLDPEEIGQM

-189 IVYMAEDMI
+189 AVYMAEDLV
-198 NAIRNAFFDNGAA
+198 NAIRNAFFDNGANDTYILPYEPEQTPPTTGEKVDVEITTFPSTSPITEDGFKHLFSEFNINW
-211 DSRVIPSKPSIDE
+211 DSQSVV
-224 LGTYTLRG
+224 LAQ
-232 YGGTVSTLVSNILF
+232 F
-246 NTHATLTS
+246 
-254 ATKFAN
+254 
-260 DPSADMIS
+260 ADMIHNAANGFFSMDYTTLTYKATGRVQKTVNFLVGCYPYPKSVPTLPFTVTLEKRIDYDGKVYYEYGVPKKAFNYYQYTFVYDTDYNAFTSYAKSSKES
-268 NFKQIMGMGGVN
+268 NNV
-280 IEVSCTENDD
+280 
-290 LDVNWSNIG
+290 
-299 ATVRNISVE
+299 
-308 LPYNGTLSRVLL
+308 YLL
-320 GDKTTYRY
+320 GEKHTHY
-328 SFDYGRVTSTLYG
+328 
-341 TFSVQYKR
+341 
-349 VNGEIVYNLVTANI
+349 
-363 YTDSG
+363 
-368 ESNIK
+368 
-373 SYVGEGSV
+373 EGSTTISDA
-381 HITGGIRPYVQ
+381 HTIG
-392 YWASSLNAQEIAGVD
+392 YWNATNQGIAG
-407 GITPTGD
+407 IEPTGN
-414 QGTKDQPIATLFPD
+414 QGTKDQPLAVLFPD
-428 WVSRGIET
+428 WVNKGIET
-436 IAGDGVTKV
+436 VAGDGVTKV
-445 KWLPVSLPSNK
+445 KWLPVSLPKDN
-456 PLVDG
+456 PLVSG
-461 IPFNTN
+461 NPFTTDK
-467 EAQQGTLPDNYTE
+467 AQNGTLPDNYTE
-480 TANQLGENVG
+480 TVSQLGEQAK
-490 EQTKNEP
+490 EQTKNAP

-505 PVPDVTPTPDDPPI
+505 PVPDVTPTPDDPAI
-519 AGGGGSET
+519 AGGGGSAT

-534 PTLAQVK
+534 PTLEQVK

-577 APTTGAD
+577 TPTTGAD

-642 LNADDVVNSTLGIKY
+642 LNADDVVNSVLGIKY

-702 VSSLLGAVVSG
+702 VSSLLGVVVSAG
-713 AAAVATGGA
+713 TAALTGGA

-728 GAAANA
+728 EAATSAVA
-734 LGGGA
+734 GGA
-739 RASVAM
+739 KASVAM

-792 LTGYVRVKEI
+792 LTGYVRVKDI

-815 EIITL
+815 EIVTL

>member
-1 MAQYRWY
+1 MAEYRWY
-8 DILNEITKVERK
+8 DVLNEITKVERK
-20 YNIRNPNWDNGFPG
+20 YNIKNPNWDNGFPG
-34 VFKDYGFV
+34 VFRDYGFV
-42 PVDSKG
+42 PVDGKG

-68 NTSYTIP
+68 TTSYTIP
-75 TGIGGG
+75 TGIG
-81 TTPGLPGQT
+81 TTT
-90 TTGIADSVNV
+90 TTGLIDTVNV
-100 IIDGTY
+100 IGDATFT
-106 RELPTGE
+106 ELPTGE
-113 TVAEVTTA
+113 TVATVTTG
-121 GVATSV
+121 GVVSAT
-127 SSAVGTAAAGA
+127 SSAVATGA
-138 AIGFGVGVAWFE
+138 VGGAIGFGVGVAAFE
-150 AAPEFWTKVSNTVFG
+150 KAPVFWTKVSNAVFG
-165 TDLDPHEIGQM
+165 TDLDPTEIAQM
-176 ARDTNAL
+176 AKDTNAL

-189 IVYMAEDMI
+189 AVYMAEDMI
-198 NAIRNAFFDNGAA
+198 NAIRNAFFDNGANDTFILPYEPDQTKPSA
-211 DSRVIPSKPSIDE
+211 GETVDVTISSYPTTTPYSESEFKNLFSEFNIDWSTESAALNLYYDMVTDASNGLFSSTINKETYKDGSKIIKTVVFWVGAYPYPKAAPTLPFSGTIKKEVDSTGRVFYNGKIDKKTYYYYIYTFVYDSRYGFRTTAKSTRESSNVYQ
-224 LGTYTLRG
+224 LGTKHLVFSSSISDSDIITTG
-232 YGGTVSTLVSNILF
+232 YWN
-246 NTHATLTS
+246 AT
-254 ATKFAN
+254 N
-260 DPSADMIS
+260 
-268 NFKQIMGMGGVN
+268 Q
-280 IEVSCTENDD
+280 
-290 LDVNWSNIG
+290 
-299 ATVRNISVE
+299 
-308 LPYNGTLSRVLL
+308 
-320 GDKTTYRY
+320 
-328 SFDYGRVTSTLYG
+328 
-341 TFSVQYKR
+341 
-349 VNGEIVYNLVTANI
+349 
-363 YTDSG
+363 
-368 ESNIK
+368 
-373 SYVGEGSV
+373 
-381 HITGGIRPYVQ
+381 GI
-392 YWASSLNAQEIAGVD
+392 A
-407 GITPTGD
+407 GITPTGN
-414 QGTKDQPIATLFPD
+414 QGTKDQPLAVLFPD
-428 WVSRGIET
+428 WVNRGIET
-436 IAGDGVTKV
+436 VAGDGVTKV
-445 KWLPVSLPSNK
+445 KWLPVSLPKDN
-456 PLVDG
+456 PLVNG
-461 IPFNTN
+461 NPFTTDK
-467 EAQQGTLPDNYTE
+467 AQNGTLPGNYTE
-480 TANQLGENVG
+480 TASQLGEQAK
-490 EQTKNEP
+490 EQTKTAP
-497 SYPTPPIT
+497 PYPTPPIT
-505 PVPDVTPTPDDPPI
+505 PVPDVTPTPSDPPV
-519 AGGGGSET
+519 AGGGGSAT

-534 PTLAQVK
+534 PTLAQVR

-577 APTTGAD
+577 TPTTGAD

-589 GYINSGVTSKIVT
+589 GYINSGVQSKIVT

-611 TVTINEYFGD
+611 AVTINEYFGD

-642 LNADDVVNSTLGIKY
+642 LNADDVVNSTVGIKY

-734 LGGGA
+734 MGGGA

-771 DANGYNEFY
+771 DANGYSEFY

-815 EIITL
+815 EIVTL

>member
-1 MAQYRWY
+1 MAQIVPDQYLQLTREQLIALSY
-8 DILNEITKVERK
+8 IYNQYELFQMILTEPQYALAMRQI
-20 YNIRNPNWDNGFPG
+20 
-34 VFKDYGFV
+34 GFV
-42 PVDSKG
+42 PSAGTWNDVKTFIASAEESVK
-48 DWWTRIPDAP
+48 TA
-58 ELPIIYAPVA
+58 LP
-68 NTSYTIP
+68 
-75 TGIGGG
+75 
-81 TTPGLPGQT
+81 
-90 TTGIADSVNV
+90 
-100 IIDGTY
+100 
-106 RELPTGE
+106 
-113 TVAEVTTA
+113 
-121 GVATSV
+121 
-127 SSAVGTAAAGA
+127 AVGTATTALVNTVRPVTGVTAAHGTSTVTTSGILTATSTSVGAVACAGA
-138 AIGFGVGVAWFE
+138 LGFVTGVNAFE
-150 AAPEFWTKVSNTVFG
+150 AAPEAWTKLSNLVFG
-165 TDLDPHEIGQM
+165 TNLDPSEIGEL
-176 ARDTNAL
+176 ATNTNAL
-183 VVIKDG
+183 VMIKDG
-189 IVYMAEDMI
+189 VCYMAEDLI
-198 NAIRNAFFDNGAA
+198 TSIRDALFDIGAA
-211 DSRVIPSKPSIDE
+211 DVSAQFPPAHDADKVQVDITMSSYGSFADNWSIVDE
-224 LGTYTLRG
+224 YLYGLSHAEAGARDTVYQQIRESAKG
-232 YGGTVSTLVSNILF
+232 YGYAHGREYEGGRRVDVYFFEDNYQPITLPQTYEFNQMGYDGKVWHKTGLGGTGKKLRHIYIVANPSSTY
-246 NTHATLTS
+246 
-254 ATKFAN
+254 
-260 DPSADMIS
+260 
-268 NFKQIMGMGGVN
+268 
-280 IEVSCTENDD
+280 
-290 LDVNWSNIG
+290 VNWYQQSYQSSWDAVIGYGEDSNGFTFGTINQETKG
-299 ATVRNISVE
+299 A
-308 LPYNGTLSRVLL
+308 
-320 GDKTTYRY
+320 
-328 SFDYGRVTSTLYG
+328 
-341 TFSVQYKR
+341 
-349 VNGEIVYNLVTANI
+349 
-363 YTDSG
+363 
-368 ESNIK
+368 
-373 SYVGEGSV
+373 
-381 HITGGIRPYVQ
+381 
-392 YWASSLNAQEIAGVD
+392 VD
-407 GITPTGD
+407 GINPTGE
-414 QGTKDQPIATLFPD
+414 QGTKDQTLDEVFPE
-428 WVSRGIET
+428 WAAKAVT
-436 IAGDGVTKV
+436 TLAGLEALRR
-445 KWLPVSLPSNK
+445 WFPVSIPGTDPATDAYPFPTPVAQEGLLPQLDTDPMLQLLTNPVPDATAAEDFPAQPT
-456 PLVDG
+456 PL
-461 IPFNTN
+461 P
-467 EAQQGTLPDNYTE
+467 Q
-480 TANQLGENVG
+480 
-490 EQTKNEP
+490 
-497 SYPTPPIT
+497 PTPPTTET
-505 PVPDVTPTPDDPPI
+505 PSAPSI
-519 AGGGGSET
+519 AGGGGSTT

-577 APTTGAD
+577 TPTTGAN

-589 GYINSGVTSKIVT
+589 GYINSGVPSKIVT

-621 ARDYSPFTQVYCYL
+621 ARDYSPYTQVYCYL

-734 LGGGA
+734 MGGGA

-815 EIITL
+815 EIVAL

>member
-1 MAQYRWY
+1 MPDYRWT
-8 DILNEITKVERK
+8 DILKDITSAERK
-20 YNIRNPNWDNGFPG
+20 YNIRNPRWNDGWRG

-75 TGIGGG
+75 TGIG
-81 TTPGLPGQT
+81 TTT
-90 TTGIADSVNV
+90 TTGLIDTVNV
-100 IIDGTY
+100 IGDATFT
-106 RELPTGE
+106 ELPTGE
-113 TVAEVTTA
+113 TVATVTTG

-127 SSAVGTAAAGA
+127 SSAVGTAAVGS
-138 AIGFGVGVAWFE
+138 AIGFGIGVGWFE
-150 AAPEFWTKVSNTVFG
+150 AQPEFWTKVSNTVFG
-165 TDLDPHEIGQM
+165 TDLNPDEIGQM
-176 ARDTNAL
+176 ARDTNCL

-189 IVYMAEDMI
+189 IVFMAEDMI

-211 DSRVIPSKPSIDE
+211 DTGVIFPEKPTE
-224 LGTYTLRG
+224 
-232 YGGTVSTLVSNILF
+232 STI
-246 NTHATLTS
+246 TLTS
-254 ATKFAN
+254 Y
-260 DPSADMIS
+260 D
-268 NFKQIMGMGGVN
+268 
-280 IEVSCTENDD
+280 
-290 LDVNWSNIG
+290 
-299 ATVRNISVE
+299 
-308 LPYNGTLSRVLL
+308 GTLR
-320 GDKTTYRY
+320 
-328 SFDYGRVTSTLYG
+328 
-341 TFSVQYKR
+341 
-349 VNGEIVYNLVTANI
+349 ECIA
-363 YTDSG
+363 
-368 ESNIK
+368 
-373 SYVGEGSV
+373 
-381 HITGGIRPYVQ
+381 
-392 YWASSLNAQEIAGVD
+392 SLNARFLDNTMWTTAETAAMLDYKGLVTGYFRLIGTTRWTGKLRVYVGTIPTPQNCTVTGKQAKVAVSDYTVYTLDFDTYYNAHPVPVSSTISGASVIDAYVGKYGPDNLGQYQLGNANTKVGGAVNGV
-407 GITPTGD
+407 TPTGD
-414 QGTKDQPIATLFPD
+414 QGTKGQPLAVLFPE
-428 WVSRGIET
+428 WLNRGIET
-436 IAGDGVTKV
+436 VAGDGVTKV

-480 TANQLGENVG
+480 TASQLGEQAK
-490 EQTKNEP
+490 EQTKNAP

-505 PVPDVTPTPDDPPI
+505 PVPDITPTPSDPSI
-519 AGGGGSET
+519 AGGGGSAT
-527 GLANLYN
+527 GLANIYN

-541 QFSRWLWGSDG
+541 EFSRWLWGSDG

-577 APTTGAD
+577 TPTTGAE
-584 RDIQV
+584 RGIQV
-589 GYINSGVTSKIVT
+589 GYINSGVNSKIVT

-745 SGSLGSNAGAMG
+745 SGSLGSNSGAMG
-757 IRKPYLIIKRVESA
+757 IRKPYLIIKRVEQA

-780 GYPTNK
+780 GYPTNR

-792 LTGYVRVKEI
+792 LSGYVRVKDI
-802 NLSGTNATEDEQN
+802 NLSGTTATEEEQN
-815 EIITL
+815 EIVAL
-820 LKEGVIL
+820 LREGVLL

>member
-1 MAQYRWY
+1 MPVMTPWGEGYRWT
-8 DILNEITKVERK
+8 DILSDISKIERQYKITRPKGWSG
-20 YNIRNPNWDNGFPG
+20 NWTDLFRE
-34 VFKDYGFV
+34 YGFV
-42 PVDSKG
+42 PVDPAG
-48 DWWTRIPDAP
+48 YWWNRPTTTPEIP
-58 ELPIIYAPVA
+58 IVSAPVA
-68 NTSYTIP
+68 NTTYTIP
-75 TGIGGG
+75 TGIG
-81 TTPGLPGQT
+81 TTT
-90 TTGIADSVNV
+90 TTGLIDTVNV
-100 IIDGTY
+100 IGDATFTEI
-106 RELPTGE
+106 PTGE
-113 TVAEVTTA
+113 TVATVTTS
-121 GVATSV
+121 GVATGV
-127 SSAVGTAAAGA
+127 SSAVGTAAVGA
-138 AIGFGVGVAWFE
+138 AVGFGVGVGWFE
-150 AAPEFWTKVSNTVFG
+150 AKPEFWTKVSNTVFG
-165 TDLDPHEIGQM
+165 TDLDPDEIGQM
-176 ARDTNAL
+176 TRDTNAL

-189 IVYMAEDMI
+189 IVYMAEDMV

-211 DSRVIPSKPSIDE
+211 DTSEIFPTPEQGEEVTVNSWGNIHDALAAYGIEELLKDRTFVNPEYAQALADFMSAEVGGSYWIRPSVVAGETTNIVINILAGVPEQTLPYTSVPFHRTDANGDYYEIMDGNQHLVLTEDYRGEFTIDM
-224 LGTYTLRG
+224 R
-232 YGGTVSTLVSNILF
+232 SNILTGYF
-246 NTHATLTS
+246 VHETTRLAGRMVYGVGTPQPDLSVGIKSSLVGSVELTS
-254 ATKFAN
+254 APAV
-260 DPSADMIS
+260 P
-268 NFKQIMGMGGVN
+268 
-280 IEVSCTENDD
+280 
-290 LDVNWSNIG
+290 
-299 ATVRNISVE
+299 
-308 LPYNGTLSRVLL
+308 
-320 GDKTTYRY
+320 
-328 SFDYGRVTSTLYG
+328 
-341 TFSVQYKR
+341 
-349 VNGEIVYNLVTANI
+349 
-363 YTDSG
+363 
-368 ESNIK
+368 
-373 SYVGEGSV
+373 
-381 HITGGIRPYVQ
+381 
-392 YWASSLNAQEIAGVD
+392 
-407 GITPTGD
+407 GITPTGN
-414 QGTKDQPIATLFPD
+414 QGTKDQPLAVVFPD
-428 WVSRGIET
+428 WVAKGIET
-436 IAGDGVTKV
+436 VAGDGVTKV

-480 TANQLGENVG
+480 TANKLGEQAK
-490 EQTKNEP
+490 EQTKTAP

-505 PVPDVTPTPDDPPI
+505 PVPDITPTPDAPAI
-519 AGGGGSET
+519 AGGGGSAT

-577 APTTGAD
+577 TPTTGAD

-589 GYINSGVTSKIVT
+589 GYINSGVQSKIVT
-602 EQYTEIDCG
+602 EQYAEIDCG
-611 TVTINEYFGD
+611 SVTINEYFGD
-621 ARDYSPFTQVYCYL
+621 ARDYSPYTQVFCYL

-702 VSSLLGAVVSG
+702 VSSLLGLVVSAGG
-713 AAAVATGGA
+713 AALTGGA
-722 LAPVAI
+722 LAPIAI
-728 GAAANA
+728 NAATNA
-734 LGGGA
+734 IAGGA

-802 NLSGTNATEDEQN
+802 NLSDTNATEDEQN
-815 EIITL
+815 EIVTL

>member
-1 MAQYRWY
+1 MAQIVPDQYLQLTREQLIALSY
-8 DILNEITKVERK
+8 IYNQYELFQMILTDPQYALAMRQI
-20 YNIRNPNWDNGFPG
+20 
-34 VFKDYGFV
+34 GFV
-42 PVDSKG
+42 PSAGTWNDVKTFIASAEESVK
-48 DWWTRIPDAP
+48 TT
-58 ELPIIYAPVA
+58 LP
-68 NTSYTIP
+68 
-75 TGIGGG
+75 
-81 TTPGLPGQT
+81 
-90 TTGIADSVNV
+90 
-100 IIDGTY
+100 
-106 RELPTGE
+106 
-113 TVAEVTTA
+113 
-121 GVATSV
+121 
-127 SSAVGTAAAGA
+127 AVGTATTALVNTVRPVTGITAAQGTTKVTTSGILTATSTSVGAVACAGA
-138 AIGFGVGVAWFE
+138 LGFVTGVNAFE
-150 AAPEFWTKVSNTVFG
+150 AAPEFWTKVSNAVFG
-165 TDLDPHEIGQM
+165 TDLNPEDIGEM

-183 VVIKDG
+183 VMIKDG
-189 IVYMAEDMI
+189 VCYMAEDMI
-198 NAIRNAFFDNGAA
+198 NAIRNAFFDNGA
-211 DSRVIPSKPSIDE
+211 DSGSIKFP
-224 LGTYTLRG
+224 TYEENYTINAF
-232 YGGTVSTLVSNILF
+232 SD
-246 NTHATLTS
+246 S
-254 ATKFAN
+254 AVLQAKCTEF
-260 DPSADMIS
+260 
-268 NFKQIMGMGGVN
+268 MGGVSPDAEAKAAFETIASIDGYKYIRAQKTTN
-280 IEVSCTENDD
+280 ASGQTFWYYYIYVVEKTIDLPITVHTTKSDTFLNVFYSDGYMVADKIREFTFTRSMPLDYYKDKYNGYETSYTGVNFNFRIGYGSNADGTEYQG
-290 LDVNWSNIG
+290 SNID
-299 ATVRNISVE
+299 AV
-308 LPYNGTLSRVLL
+308 
-320 GDKTTYRY
+320 
-328 SFDYGRVTSTLYG
+328 
-341 TFSVQYKR
+341 
-349 VNGEIVYNLVTANI
+349 
-363 YTDSG
+363 
-368 ESNIK
+368 
-373 SYVGEGSV
+373 
-381 HITGGIRPYVQ
+381 
-392 YWASSLNAQEIAGVD
+392 IAPLID
-407 GITPTGD
+407 GITPTGE
-414 QGTKDQPIATLFPD
+414 QGTKDQTLDEVFPE
-428 WVSRGIET
+428 WAAKAIT
-436 IAGDGVTKV
+436 TLAGLDTLRR
-445 KWLPVSLPSNK
+445 WFPVSIPSTDPATDAYPFPTPVAQEGLLPQLDTDPMLQLLTNPVPDATAAEDFPAQPT
-456 PLVDG
+456 PL
-461 IPFNTN
+461 P
-467 EAQQGTLPDNYTE
+467 Q
-480 TANQLGENVG
+480 
-490 EQTKNEP
+490 
-497 SYPTPPIT
+497 PTPPTTET
-505 PVPDVTPTPDDPPI
+505 PSAPSI
-519 AGGGGSET
+519 SGGGGSAT

-577 APTTGAD
+577 TPTTGAN

-589 GYINSGVTSKIVT
+589 GYINSGVPSKIVT

-621 ARDYSPFTQVYCYL
+621 ARDYSPYTQVYCYL

-734 LGGGA
+734 MGGGA

-815 EIITL
+815 EIVAL

>member
-1 MAQYRWY
+1 MAQIVPDQYLQLTREQLIALSY
-8 DILNEITKVERK
+8 IYNQYELFQMILTDPQYALAMRQI
-20 YNIRNPNWDNGFPG
+20 
-34 VFKDYGFV
+34 GFV
-42 PVDSKG
+42 PSAGTWNDVKTFIASAEESVK
-48 DWWTRIPDAP
+48 TT
-58 ELPIIYAPVA
+58 LP
-68 NTSYTIP
+68 
-75 TGIGGG
+75 
-81 TTPGLPGQT
+81 
-90 TTGIADSVNV
+90 
-100 IIDGTY
+100 
-106 RELPTGE
+106 
-113 TVAEVTTA
+113 
-121 GVATSV
+121 
-127 SSAVGTAAAGA
+127 AVGTATTALVNTVRPVTGVTAAQGATKVTTSGILTATSTSVGAVACAGA
-138 AIGFGVGVAWFE
+138 LGFVTGVNAFE
-150 AAPEFWTKVSNTVFG
+150 AAPEFWTNVSNAVFG
-165 TDLDPHEIGQM
+165 TDLDPEEIGQIT
-176 ARDTNAL
+176 RDTNAL
-183 VVIKDG
+183 VMIKDG
-189 IVYMAEDMI
+189 VCYMAEDMI
-198 NAIRNAFFDNGAA
+198 DAIRNAFFDNGAA
-211 DSRVIPSKPSIDE
+211 DTVIEHPEITESTATINT
-224 LGTYTLRG
+224 LGGALYNADQIKGFFGDNVEMSETIKQALDRANSEGVNYQYDYSPNYGGGTAEQLIITYYTDVTSNPIGQVEDLYEVTYTG
-232 YGGTVSTLVSNILF
+232 IY
-246 NTHATLTS
+246 
-254 ATKFAN
+254 
-260 DPSADMIS
+260 
-268 NFKQIMGMGGVN
+268 
-280 IEVSCTENDD
+280 
-290 LDVNWSNIG
+290 
-299 ATVRNISVE
+299 
-308 LPYNGTLSRVLL
+308 
-320 GDKTTYRY
+320 
-328 SFDYGRVTSTLYG
+328 
-341 TFSVQYKR
+341 QY
-349 VNGEIVYNLVTANI
+349 
-363 YTDSG
+363 DSG
-368 ESNIK
+368 ELWRTKNQVINGK
-373 SYVGEGSV
+373 RHFLQLYVSRTSDGKK
-381 HITGGIRPYVQ
+381 IL
-392 YWASSLNAQEIAGVD
+392 SLNDDPTGSITPNNVFIGKVYYHYISSPDLLFWSESSVNAVESGSIDGV
-407 GITPTGD
+407 TPTGE
-414 QGTKDQPIATLFPD
+414 QGTKDQTLDEVFPE
-428 WVSRGIET
+428 WAAKAVT
-436 IAGDGVTKV
+436 TLAGLEAVRR
-445 KWLPVSLPSNK
+445 WFPVSIPSTDPATDAYPYTTPVAQEGLLPQLDTDPMLQLQTNPVPEATAAEDFPAQPT
-456 PLVDG
+456 PL
-461 IPFNTN
+461 P
-467 EAQQGTLPDNYTE
+467 Q
-480 TANQLGENVG
+480 
-490 EQTKNEP
+490 
-497 SYPTPPIT
+497 PTPPT
-505 PVPDVTPTPDDPPI
+505 TETPTAPI
-519 AGGGGSET
+519 ISGGGGSST

-577 APTTGAD
+577 TPTTGAN

-589 GYINSGVTSKIVT
+589 GYINSGVPSKIVT

-621 ARDYSPFTQVYCYL
+621 ARDYSPYTQVYCYL

-734 LGGGA
+734 IGGGA